1 MTLTEMAFT
10 VPSTGII
17 RPSDGERC
25 CAGRVAIEKIARRA
39 TCRMKVIPTTHF
51 TLPHQYASIL
61 AATAVRFHWRLLY
74 VPAFDRGR
82 NRGHEQFGRPSRYRH
97 GEWDGDQRRR

>member
-25 CAGRVAIEKIARRA
+25 CAGRVAIKKIARRA

-61 AATAVRFHWRLLY
+61 AATAVRFHWRLF
-74 VPAFDRGR
+74 VCAGF
-82 NRGHEQFGRPSRYRH
+82 
-97 GEWDGDQRRR
+97 